1 MYIFPM
7 YEALSLPILITR
19 QCWKG

>member
-7 YEALSLPILITR
+7 Y
-19 QCWKG
+19 